1 MPPTTA
7 PVPTSGHSHDIAMA
21 WRRAELS
28 GLRPGTALDRL
39 EQAEVDPGSRL
50 VQAAAPVLDELA
62 EQLAGSGYC
71 LLLADRDAR
80 IVDRRFSGARVARV
94 LESVSAVPGT
104 QYLEATT
111 GTNAIATVHELRR
124 GVEVLGGEHFL
135 ESMRGLSCYGHPV
148 FDPAT
153 RRFEGVL
160 DITGPAGEASSLLA
174 PFVVRACREI
184 EQRLV
189 EGSRVA
195 QKHLLAAYQLATAHA
210 VDPVVVF
217 GEGVLLANPAA
228 VGQLSPRD
236 YVVLRDLTDDLGLTG
251 SASTALTL
259 TSGLDVEARV
269 QAVAGAGSGA
279 LVRLRTRLANRA
291 ALTRRPAPAPAP
303 GPAPPVLVVGEPGSG
318 RTTRARALLG
328 DGDPV
333 VLQAAEVADEGEPAW
348 FRRLARALAGDRP
361 VLVEDVTLLPAALAA
376 RVRRLLGGP
385 VAVAVAA
392 TAGPLDA
399 VTGEPAALAA
409 AFAGREDLVAL
420 RRTRSRVP
428 GLVVAA
434 LAELGVA
441 DRALHPDLVQALLDQ
456 PWPGNLAELHRVVAH
471 LAGAPGGP
479 GTPLQVT
486 DLPETHR
493 ALRARRA
500 RTPLEH
506 SEAETIATVL
516 AECGGNKVQAARRL
530 GISRATLYTRVRR
543 LGIDRA
549 SWEEHP

>member
-28 GLRPGTALDRL
+28 GLRPSTALDRL

-251 SASTALTL
+251 TASTALTL

-409 AFAGREDLVAL
+409 AFAAREDLVAL

-506 SEAETIATVL
+506 SEAETIAAVL